1 MWIYIKKKE
10 SLLRIM
16 LIINMDGD
24 NSDKIYEKVINKLSR
39 IVLNEVINKVKGLKR
54 NLFVL

>member
-1 MWIYIKKKE
+1 
-10 SLLRIM
+10 M

-24 NSDKIYEKVINKLSR
+24 NSNKIYEKVINKSNR

>member
-1 MWIYIKKKE
+1 
-10 SLLRIM
+10 M

-24 NSDKIYEKVINKLSR
+24 NSDKIYEKVINKLNR

>member
-1 MWIYIKKKE
+1 
-10 SLLRIM
+10 
-16 LIINMDGD
+16 MDGD

>member
-1 MWIYIKKKE
+1 
-10 SLLRIM
+10 M

>member
-1 MWIYIKKKE
+1 
-10 SLLRIM
+10 M
-16 LIINMDGD
+16 LIINMDGG

>member
-1 MWIYIKKKE
+1 
-10 SLLRIM
+10 M

-24 NSDKIYEKVINKLSR
+24 NSNKIYEKVINKLSR

>member
-1 MWIYIKKKE
+1 
-10 SLLRIM
+10 M

-24 NSDKIYEKVINKLSR
+24 NSDNIYEKVINKSSR

>member
-1 MWIYIKKKE
+1 
-10 SLLRIM
+10 M

-24 NSDKIYEKVINKLSR
+24 NSDKIYEKVINKSNR

-54 NLFVL
+54 SLFVL

>member
-1 MWIYIKKKE
+1 
-10 SLLRIM
+10 M

-24 NSDKIYEKVINKLSR
+24 NSDKIYEKVINKSSR

>member
-1 MWIYIKKKE
+1 
-10 SLLRIM
+10 M

-24 NSDKIYEKVINKLSR
+24 NSDNIYEKVINKLSR

>member
-1 MWIYIKKKE
+1 
-10 SLLRIM
+10 M

-24 NSDKIYEKVINKLSR
+24 NSDKIYEKVINKLCR

>member
-1 MWIYIKKKE
+1 
-10 SLLRIM
+10 M

-24 NSDKIYEKVINKLSR
+24 NSDKIYEKVINKSNR